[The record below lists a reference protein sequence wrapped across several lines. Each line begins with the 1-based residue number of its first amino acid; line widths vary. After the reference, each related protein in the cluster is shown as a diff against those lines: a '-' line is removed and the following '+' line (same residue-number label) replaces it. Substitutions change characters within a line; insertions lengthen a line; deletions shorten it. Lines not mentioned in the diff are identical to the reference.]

1 MKSMSWFTS
10 IVLSLLTVW
19 IVAGPLY
26 AELPSGFSFNTPSS
40 MTLPTLDFAE
50 TALPGSFG
58 SFSFDTS
65 GGFGSTLDISL
76 LPYSPINLS
85 SIADLLFGQEEE
97 IDTEEFLPKETFLII
112 GTIDY
117 VGLEGG
123 FYAIEGD
130 DGQAYDPI
138 NLPDNFKRDGLRVR
152 VIARPQ
158 PLMGSF
164 HMYGQI
170 IEIVE
175 IEQYYRPL
183 FTW

>member
-1 MKSMSWFTS
+1 MSVHQQRVFFFKEEKDEKHVVVHVYRFIAIDCLDRSRSFCMRNFLPGLAS
-10 IVLSLLTVW
+10 I
-19 IVAGPLY
+19 P
-26 AELPSGFSFNTPSS
+26 PSS

-130 DGQAYDPI
+130 DGP
-138 NLPDNFKRDGLRVR
+138 GL
-152 VIARPQ
+152 
-158 PLMGSF
+158 
-164 HMYGQI
+164 
-170 IEIVE
+170 
-175 IEQYYRPL
+175 
-183 FTW
+183 